1 MSYITDPSKW
11 KDITPDMYDEINAE
25 IEQTFAKGCH
35 GNCESCESG
44 CEDKNHLPIF
54 AKRMYI
60 VTSGKGGT
68 GKSTVAVMLAAE
80 LARQGLKVGL
90 LDCDLSCS
98 TAAHML
104 GVTELVS
111 SAGDDKMNPVVTKEG
126 IRLMSF
132 NLIESDHTAPVLW
145 PAGDQYNVIRYMY
158 TGALWGELDVMIVDM
173 PAGGGD
179 VPLNLYTEF
188 PLSGTI
194 IVTNPGELAVG
205 PVQRCISLCRTL
217 MAAPVAMIEN
227 KGFDTTP
234 SCQQLYQLPPLCQT
248 VALPLDA
255 EITAACDDGTL
266 TQVDCAPLAPV
277 VEYIKA
283 RVKNAGPVTGAAN

>member
-1 MSYITDPSKW
+1 MSFVTDPSKW
-11 KDITPDMYDEINAE
+11 KDITPDMYDQINDE
-25 IEQTFAKGCH
+25 IEETFAKGCH

-44 CEDKNHLPIF
+44 CEDKNHLPVF

-68 GKSTVAVMLAAE
+68 GKSTVAVMLASA
-80 LARQGLKVGL
+80 LAKKGLKVGL
-90 LDCDLSCS
+90 LDCDLCCS
-98 TAAHML
+98 TAAHLL
-104 GVTELVS
+104 GVTDPVT

-132 NLIESDHTAPVLW
+132 NLIEQDHSAPVLW
-145 PAGDQYNVIRYMY
+145 PSGDQYNVIKYMY
-158 TGALWGELDVMIVDM
+158 TGGLWGELDVMILDM
-173 PAGGGD
+173 PSGGGD

-205 PVQRCISLCRTL
+205 PVQRTISMCRTL
-217 MAAPVAMIEN
+217 MAAPVALVEN
-227 KGFDTTP
+227 KGFDTQPT
-234 SCQQLYQLPPLCQT
+234 CQALYQLPPLCQT

-255 EITAACDDGTL
+255 EITAAGDDGTL
-266 TQVDCAPLAPV
+266 SQVDATPLAPIV
-277 VEYIKA
+277 SYIEK
-283 RVKNAGPVTGAAN
+283 RVAHAGPVTGKE